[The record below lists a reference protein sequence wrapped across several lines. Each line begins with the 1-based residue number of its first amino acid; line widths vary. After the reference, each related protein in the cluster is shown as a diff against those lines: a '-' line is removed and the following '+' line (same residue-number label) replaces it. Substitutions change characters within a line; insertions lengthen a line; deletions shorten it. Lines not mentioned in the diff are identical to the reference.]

1 MIGCRCKV
9 GDGLSRAVL
18 ITRKLSGVVFI
29 SPHAKKAVMEKPR
42 MWAKPSSG
50 LALDTEGAPV
60 LEACSSDGFKR
71 AFPEI
76 SFNLITGAVKAR
88 NGTHTENELRW
99 L

>member
-42 MWAKPSSG
+42 NVG
-50 LALDTEGAPV
+50 
-60 LEACSSDGFKR
+60 EAF
-71 AFPEI
+71 
-76 SFNLITGAVKAR
+76 
-88 NGTHTENELRW
+88 LRPCIR
-99 L
+99 LTVR

>member
-29 SPHAKKAVMEKPR
+29 APREKGGNGEAPNL
-42 MWAKPSSG
+42 WVKPSSG

-60 LEACSSDGFKR
+60 LEACSSDGFKP

-76 SFNLITGAVKAR
+76 SFNLITGAIATQVAR
-88 NGTHTENELRW
+88 TLKTN
-99 L
+99 

>member
-29 SPHAKKAVMEKPR
+29 SPHAKKAVTEKSKYGRSLPE
-42 MWAKPSSG
+42 
-50 LALDTEGAPV
+50 ALHEADGARI
-60 LEACSSDGFKR
+60 LEACSIKEFKP

-76 SFNLITGAVKAR
+76 SFNLITGAAKA
-88 NGTHTENELRW
+88 TEVARTLKTN
-99 L
+99 